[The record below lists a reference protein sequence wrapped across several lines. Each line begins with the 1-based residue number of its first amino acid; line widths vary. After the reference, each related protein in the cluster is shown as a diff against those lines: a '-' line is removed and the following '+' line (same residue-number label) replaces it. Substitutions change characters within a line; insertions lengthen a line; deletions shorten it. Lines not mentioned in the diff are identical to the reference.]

1 MFDRYDIEVSPYFF
15 WKVGLMQVGR
25 FINFGSKIY
34 SRDWNVLVII
44 DACRYDLFKEF
55 APRHQLYDIFESV
68 QHFYSCA
75 STSKEW
81 LQKNFEQG
89 PVEEVR
95 DTVYVTGNGFSQF
108 VDTSDLAGLL
118 EVWRYSRDPDLRIT
132 PPKAVTDA
140 AIQEYRTRSP
150 DKLVV
155 HYEQPHAP
163 FLHSPSKY
171 DASGDGRGGT
181 QDVWEG
187 LRKGRYDK
195 DKVWEDYGKNL
206 LTVLD
211 DVETLIENVSG
222 TVVVSSDHGNAMG
235 KWGVY
240 GHPKNVPVPV
250 VKKVP
255 WAVTEGLGNDTYELP
270 KDVGESDVRIDDSQI
285 KDHLKDLGY
294 NM

>member
-1 MFDRYDIEVSPYFF
+1 
-15 WKVGLMQVGR
+15 
-25 FINFGSKIY
+25 
-34 SRDWNVLVII
+34 
-44 DACRYDLFKEF
+44 
-55 APRHQLYDIFESV
+55 
-68 QHFYSCA
+68 
-75 STSKEW
+75 
-81 LQKNFEQG
+81 
-89 PVEEVR
+89 
-95 DTVYVTGNGFSQF
+95 
-108 VDTSDLAGLL
+108 
-118 EVWRYSRDPDLRIT
+118 LRIT